1 MSKSQSCR
9 LFNLVT
15 TTSAILFSLPALA
28 GTGPSSS
35 QTPYL
40 TPTSDLVQFT
50 SILTTGDKV
59 GGYAMVGIPDGL
71 GAFDNKDGTITVLM
85 NYELPNTS
93 GVTRAHGG
101 IGAFVSQ
108 WVIDKTTLQV
118 LSGEDLI
125 KKIYSYN
132 SNSVGDYSQISGAAL
147 AFGRF
152 CAGDLA
158 EPTAYYNPATGLG
171 TQARIFLNGEEIGG
185 NGRGLANIANGSE
198 KGNSY
203 ILSWASPAANT
214 GGAWEN
220 LLANPFAQD
229 KTVVIGNSDGGNAGL
244 TVHVGNKSN
253 TGNDAEKAGL
263 IFGDNYRISVNANAA
278 ETRSADAG
286 FGLVNRQANFA
297 LVSGVNTGTKFLR
310 PEDGA
315 WDLKNPNIYYFN
327 TTDQMD
333 AAKDGNLNPDIP
345 ANQVGR
351 SRLWALDFKD
361 ITHPEQGGTINL
373 LLDGTLADGK
383 YQMLDNISANTDGT
397 LTLLEDV
404 GNNQH
409 NGKVYL
415 YDTITKSLSMIAQ
428 HDVARFGDIGITGSL
443 TKDEETSGVID
454 ITDVLGRKDGKLYS
468 LIVDQNHAPSSDT
481 ALVEG
486 GQLIL
491 ITRDVPEPMLAPG
504 ISLLGLLA
512 LGWKRSRKG

>member
-1 MSKSQSCR
+1 MFKSQSCR
-9 LFNLVT
+9 LFNVVT
-15 TTSAILFSLPALA
+15 TTSAILFLLPALA

-35 QTPYL
+35 QLPYL
-40 TPTSDLVQFT
+40 TSTSNLVNLT
-50 SILTTGDKV
+50 SVLTTGDKIA
-59 GGYAMVGIPDGL
+59 GYTMVGIPDGL
-71 GAFDNKDGTITVLM
+71 GAFDNKDGTMTVLM
-85 NYELPNTS
+85 NHELSSTA

-101 IGAFVSQ
+101 AGAFVSQ

-125 KKIYSYN
+125 EKIYSYN
-132 SNSVGDYSQISGAAL
+132 SNNAGDYSQVSGSPL
-147 AFGRF
+147 SIGRF

-158 EPTAYYNPATGLG
+158 EPTAYYNAATGLG
-171 TQARIFLNGEEIGG
+171 TQAIIFLNGEEIGG
-185 NGRGLANIANGSE
+185 NGRAFATIATGSE

-203 ILSWASPAANT
+203 ILPWGSPPANT

-229 KTVVIGNSDGGNAGL
+229 KTVVIGNSDGGSGGI

-263 IFGDNYRISVNANAA
+263 IFGDNYRISVNGNAA
-278 ETRSADAG
+278 ETRNADAG
-286 FGLVNRQANFA
+286 LGLVNGQASFT
-297 LVSGVNTGTKFLR
+297 LVPGLNTGTKFLR

-315 WDLKNPNIYYFN
+315 WDIKNPNRYYFN

-345 ANQVGR
+345 ANQIGR
-351 SRLWALDFKD
+351 SRVWELDFKD
-361 ITHPEQGGTINL
+361 ITHPEQGGTISL

-383 YQMLDNISANTDGT
+383 YQMFDNISVNKDGT

-415 YDTITKSLSMIAQ
+415 YDTITKSLAMIAQ
-428 HDVARFGDIGITGSL
+428 HDVSRFGDIGITGSL

-454 ITDVLGRKDGKLYS
+454 ITDILNRKDGKLYS
-468 LIVDQNHAPSSDT
+468 LIVDQNHAPSNDP

-486 GQLIL
+486 GQLIV
-491 ITRDVPEPMLAPG
+491 ITRDVPEPVLAPG

-512 LGWKRSRKG
+512 LGWRRSRKG

>member
-1 MSKSQSCR
+1 MFKSQSCR

-50 SILTTGDKV
+50 SILTTGDKIS
-59 GGYAMVGIPDGL
+59 GYAMVGIPDGL

-158 EPTAYYNPATGLG
+158 EPTAYYNAATGLG

-214 GGAWEN
+214 GGAWEDF
-220 LLANPFAQD
+220 LANPFAQD
-229 KTVVIGNSDGGNAGL
+229 KTVVIGNSDGGNSGL
-244 TVHVGNKSN
+244 TVHIGNKSN

-263 IFGDNYRISVNANAA
+263 IFGDNYRISVNGNAA

-286 FGLVNRQANFA
+286 FGL
-297 LVSGVNTGTKFLR
+297 
-310 PEDGA
+310 
-315 WDLKNPNIYYFN
+315 
-327 TTDQMD
+327 
-333 AAKDGNLNPDIP
+333 
-345 ANQVGR
+345 
-351 SRLWALDFKD
+351 
-361 ITHPEQGGTINL
+361 
-373 LLDGTLADGK
+373 
-383 YQMLDNISANTDGT
+383 
-397 LTLLEDV
+397 
-404 GNNQH
+404 
-409 NGKVYL
+409 
-415 YDTITKSLSMIAQ
+415 
-428 HDVARFGDIGITGSL
+428 
-443 TKDEETSGVID
+443 
-454 ITDVLGRKDGKLYS
+454 
-468 LIVDQNHAPSSDT
+468 
-481 ALVEG
+481 
-486 GQLIL
+486 
-491 ITRDVPEPMLAPG
+491 
-504 ISLLGLLA
+504 
-512 LGWKRSRKG
+512 